1 MQQKNKLKERKM
13 KRYFENWKKIYP
25 FSEYGDYENYFIEL
39 AYATTKQEFKSCVGN
54 PLTNKTALNG
64 KSIFKNVNI
73 DFQKYSLLAERIEEQ
88 TSDLIFVF
96 ETYGYAPTES
106 YIEYSAEP
114 ALFFGKDDNTQQFTS
129 TIRAISEYN
138 YTYLGL
144 YNIDNI
150 SEFQVGNKV
159 VIRRPRGQ
167 LGLSTQYALVS
178 PELVIVAIVSRSGA
192 DAPTSADD
200 TMLVVDDFL
209 FQNASSGATIDT
221 KPSVVVA
228 NSYSPCT
235 ITRSSVSNVPITK
248 ITSVRNVITFWETF
262 PQPNEQFVV
271 STGTGSTNTITSTT
285 IPNISQWKEMV
296 ANGEYINIQDS
307 VVSVVYPK
315 TFFKKTLKQI
325 KAQ

>member
-1 MQQKNKLKERKM
+1 L
-13 KRYFENWKKIYP
+13 P
-25 FSEYGDYENYFIEL
+25 
-39 AYATTKQEFKSCVGN
+39 
-54 PLTNKTALNG
+54 
-64 KSIFKNVNI
+64 IFKNENI
-73 DFQKYSLLAERIEEQ
+73 DFAKYKLLEERIEEQ
-88 TSDLIFVF
+88 DANLIFVY

-114 ALFFGKDDNTQQFTS
+114 ALFFGKDDNTQPLTS
-129 TIRAISEYN
+129 TIRAITEYN

-150 SEFQVGNKV
+150 SEFKVGNKV
-159 VIRRPRGQ
+159 VIRRPFGQ
-167 LGLSTQYALVS
+167 VGASQQYALVS
-178 PELVIVAIVSRSGA
+178 PEMVIIAIISRSGA

-200 TMLVVDDFL
+200 TMLIVEPFL
-209 FQNASSGATIDT
+209 FQNASTGATIDT
-221 KPSVVVA
+221 MPSVIVA
-228 NSYSPCT
+228 NSYTPCT
-235 ITRSSVSNVPITK
+235 ITRSSVSNVPMTK

-271 STGTGSTNTITSTT
+271 STGTGTTDTITSAT
-285 IPNISQWKEMV
+285 IPSIAQWKEMIV
-296 ANGEYINIQDS
+296 NGEYINIQDS